1 MQRPLK
7 ALIAAVLSLSLGGC
21 PENAGVSPPLNAL
34 FYPVAAVASSNGA
47 WLYVVNSNFDLRYN
61 GGTVLTVDLNALRA
75 AASLGRLGVGCTAD
89 TTADGVQVAQ
99 RCDIGR
105 FVVPGS
111 TRRINPFA
119 VDAAI
124 ARYADRERLY
134 VAVRGDGSVTWF
146 DLDAQG
152 GLNCGAG
159 GVGSFCDDAHRVGV
173 DGSTSP
179 LGNRLPP
186 DPSAISV
193 DASRGWIVVSH
204 QSTDATLARASL
216 LIDRGARAGAPA
228 NAGPVLLNTV
238 AGVTPGL
245 SAVALV
251 PSESPT
257 ARSTWVATSR
267 TNAAL
272 NFFQAYPG
280 SATLQDA
287 TPYLYRSAVVNL
299 TGLNQGVDNRSVAID
314 PAPGATRLFVVS
326 RSPEALL
333 VVDLAAN
340 DPSRLTIRDVIPVPP
355 GPSRL
360 SASYDAVTGRT
371 LVFVVAYDARRIS
384 VVDPAEHRI
393 ISETSTNRG
402 PHALVRDP
410 NGQFLY
416 VLDFLDYAIEV
427 LDLRARTS
435 EGAENPTLHRRLLTV
450 GGGS

>member
-7 ALIAAVLSLSLGGC
+7 ALIVAAFSVSFGGC

-34 FYPVAAVASSNGA
+34 FYPVAAATSADGA

-61 GGTVLTVDLNALRA
+61 GGTVVTINL
-75 AASLGRLGVGCTAD
+75 ASLREAATRGRLGDGCVAD
-89 TTADGVQVAQ
+89 TTADGVSVAQ
-99 RCDIGR
+99 RCNIAS
-105 FVVPGS
+105 FIVPGS

-119 VDAAI
+119 VDAVT

-152 GLNCGAG
+152 GVHCGAG
-159 GVGSFCDDAHRVGV
+159 SVGAFCDDAHRVGI
-173 DGSTSP
+173 DGATSP

-186 DPSAISV
+186 DPSALAV
-193 DASRGWIVVSH
+193 DPARGWIVVSH

-216 LIDRGARAGAPA
+216 LVDRGARAGSAPGA
-228 NAGPVLLNTV
+228 APVLLNTV
-238 AGVTPGL
+238 GGVTPGL
-245 SAVALV
+245 SAVTLLPAAGAA
-251 PSESPT
+251 

-267 TNAAL
+267 TNAVL

-299 TGLNQGVDNRSVAID
+299 TGLNQGVDNRSIAVD
-314 PAPGATRLFVVS
+314 PAPGVSRVFVVS

-333 VVDLAAN
+333 SVDLGAD
-340 DPSRLTIRDVIPVPP
+340 DPTRLTVRDVIPVPP

-360 SASYDAVTGRT
+360 LASYDAATNRT

-416 VLDFLDYAIEV
+416 VLDFLDNAIEV
-427 LDLRARTS
+427 LDLRARTA
-435 EGAENPTLHRRLLTV
+435 EGAANPTLHRRLLTV
-450 GGGS
+450 GGPF